1 MSFETK
7 IGRVVC
13 VYNSFFTDYI
23 GSKLYLV
30 AVVNSQ
36 NTHAQR
42 ATPLTV
48 HSPVSDPSQRYA
60 FVRISS
66 DLEEI

>member
-7 IGRVVC
+7 IGHVVC

-48 HSPVSDPSQRYA
+48 HSPVSDQRYA

>member
-13 VYNSFFTDYI
+13 VYNFFFTDYI

-48 HSPVSDPSQRYA
+48 HSPVSDQRYA